1 MLKIPELAMKPTR
14 TVKTKCYG
22 QVRPWSDS
30 EEAEDFFLEAM
41 MNTEGAEHDHYTAIY
56 IQLVNGLNYCTDED

>member
-1 MLKIPELAMKPTR
+1 MLKIPELAMNSKR

-22 QVRPWSDS
+22 QVKTWNER

-41 MNTEGAEHDHYTAIY
+41 MNTEGAEHDRYTAIY
-56 IQLVNGLNYCTDED
+56 TQLVNGLTYCTDEN